1 MTNECASVCLSVR
14 PSSGLDD
21 ARRGSTMESD
31 DDDVGRGRD
40 REGEA
45 DEEVDDTVALLSDVR
60 DDVAGD
66 GTATRERSRERGG
79 RAVEEGARCVRFRVD
94 GMTCAACVRAVEEAM
109 RGVDDVTASAA
120 SCATGEATATV
131 REGADVARVGEA
143 VVCEVEAC
151 GFECE
156 VVREERSGVVVRLDV
171 RGMRCAACST
181 SVEKTLRDAR
191 GVSSASVSMIP
202 EGTAV
207 IAYDPHVTGVR
218 DLIAEVED
226 MGFEAGV
233 SRGDAAASETKRR
246 DAEARQREE
255 LKTSAAFTVPI
266 ILSNLIFERIWSPK
280 LVRGLSMWVIVRW
293 ALATKVQFGVGM
305 RFHHGAVNSLKR
317 GASNMDVLVSLATNV
332 AYGVS
337 VLSIFHCVLFGSM
350 LGRDYFDTS
359 AMLITFIL
367 IGKYLE
373 MTARGETTAAIT
385 KLLELAPRN
394 AVLMTPSDG
403 DDDAYAEKDIDVDL
417 VQVGDLLKVL
427 PGAKVPTDG
436 VVVRGE
442 AFINESMVTGETM
455 PVTKKVDGQVM
466 SGSINEGNAFVMR
479 AEKIGADSALYQIVR
494 LVEEAQLVKAPI
506 QAFAD
511 RVSNIFVPLVVT
523 MAAITFCS
531 WLIAG
536 WAHSIPD
543 TWIPENENQAL
554 FAMMFGISVLVT
566 ACPCALGLATPT
578 AIMVGTSV
586 AATNGIVIK
595 GGDAL
600 ERAGNLDVVVFD
612 KTGTLTTGSPT
623 VTAFESA
630 QPENLERII
639 SLVVCVEKDSEHPV
653 AKAVRDYGRR
663 QSPAEIPASSKSQV
677 QVIPGQGVCCAV
689 GGKTVALGNERLMK
703 ERGMI
708 LSSDS
713 IAKFTSRNEEE
724 GNTVVFVGIEGSVEG
739 AFAVSDELKSDA
751 QETVEELHERGIA
764 TVMVTGDNWK
774 TARAVANK
782 CRITNIHAEA
792 SPSDKVKIIKELQSK
807 CSPRSTHKFKPAVV
821 AMVGDGINDAPS
833 LACASLAM
841 AIGAG
846 ADVAIEAADFVLMR
860 ADLHTVVRAVDISQK
875 TFAQIRQNYI
885 WALGYNIVTLP
896 LAAGV
901 FYPKIRVAPW
911 LASILM
917 ACSSISVV
925 VASLSLN
932 RKCKESKPPTLRG
945 IKIRN

>member
-1 MTNECASVCLSVR
+1 M
-14 PSSGLDD
+14 D
-21 ARRGSTMESD
+21 AVVDRSHRTGEAEED
-31 DDDVGRGRD
+31 DDDGD
-40 REGEA
+40 
-45 DEEVDDTVALLSDVR
+45 DDTVALLGGADV
-60 DDVAGD
+60 VAVAADGD
-66 GTATRERSRERGG
+66 ATDARPETTVVGGGGG
-79 RAVEEGARCVRFRVD
+79 RRCVRFRVD

-109 RGVDDVTASAA
+109 RRVDGVTASAA
-120 SCATGEATATV
+120 SSATGEATATV
-131 REGADVARVGEA
+131 GEGVDVARVGDA
-143 VVCEVEAC
+143 VAREVEAC
-151 GFECE
+151 GFECA
-156 VVREERSGVVVRLDV
+156 VVPDERSGVVVRLDV
-171 RGMRCAACST
+171 RGMTCAACSA

-191 GVSSASVSMIP
+191 GVSSASVSVIP

-207 IAYDPHVTGVR
+207 ITYDPNVTGVR
-218 DLIAEVED
+218 DLIAAVEE

-233 SRGDAAASETKRR
+233 RRGDAESNETKRR
-246 DAEARQREE
+246 EAEAKHREE
-255 LKTSAAFTVPI
+255 LKTSVAFTVPI
-266 ILSNLIFERIWSPK
+266 ILSNLIFEKIWSPK
-280 LVRGLSMWVIVRW
+280 LAKGLSMWVIVRW
-293 ALATKVQFGVGM
+293 GLATKVQFGVGM
-305 RFHHGAVNSLKR
+305 RFHRGAVNSLKR

-337 VLSIFHCVLFGSM
+337 VLSILYCVLFGSM

-373 MTARGETTAAIT
+373 TTARGETTAAIT

-394 AVLMTPSDG
+394 AVLMTPSGG

-511 RVSNIFVPLVVT
+511 RVSNIFVPLVCA
-523 MAAITFCS
+523 MAAITFFS

-536 WAHSIPD
+536 WSHSIPD
-543 TWIPENENQAL
+543 AWVPENENRAL

-586 AATNGIVIK
+586 AATSGIVIK
-595 GGDAL
+595 SGEAL

-630 QPENLERII
+630 QPENLEHII

-663 QSPAEIPASSKSQV
+663 QSPSEIPASSKSQV
-677 QVIPGQGVCCAV
+677 QVIHGQGVCCAV
-689 GGKTVALGNERLMK
+689 GGKAVALGNERLMK
-703 ERGMI
+703 ERGMV
-708 LSSDS
+708 LSSES
-713 IAKFTSRNEEE
+713 IAQFTSRNEEE
-724 GNTVVFVGIEGSVEG
+724 GKTVVFVGIEGSVEG
-739 AFAVSDELKSDA
+739 AFAVSDELKPDA
-751 QETVEELHERGIA
+751 RETVEELRERGIES
-764 TVMVTGDNWK
+764 VMVTGDNQK

-782 CRITNIHAEA
+782 CGIKVIHAEA
-792 SPSDKVKIIKELQSK
+792 SPSDKVRIIKELQSK
-807 CSPRSTHKFKPAVV
+807 CSPRSSRKFKPSVV

-833 LACASLAM
+833 LASASLAM

-846 ADVAIEAADFVLMR
+846 TDVAIEAADFVLMR

-875 TFAQIRQNYI
+875 TFMQIRQNYI
-885 WALGYNIVTLP
+885 WALGYNTVTLP

-901 FYPKIRVAPW
+901 FYPNIRVAPW

-932 RKCKESKPPTLRG
+932 RKCKESKLMTLRG
-945 IKIRN
+945 IKLDV